1 MVESIG
7 SQDSEFREAIRNI
20 NGFLKKFDSRITPL
34 SEAVAVDMLMANTSY
49 SYANIKTEVFV
60 VKPKG
65 QAGTDLIFSTPV
77 CSLPKENLLPFYR
90 QLLVWNNFQ
99 TDVAH
104 FAVSDTQNAVFLVMR
119 RPVLDLEYSEFRYCV
134 DKISAVTL
142 NTLFQ
147 LKQKFGV

>member
-1 MVESIG
+1 MIESTA
-7 SQDSEFREAIRNI
+7 SQDNEFRESIRSI
-20 NGFLKKFDSRITPL
+20 NDFLKKLDSRITPL
-34 SEAVAVDMLMANTSY
+34 SEAVASDMLMASTSFL
-49 SYANIKTEVFV
+49 YANIKTEVIV

-65 QAGTDLIFSTPV
+65 QTGTDLIFSTPV

-119 RPVLDLEYSEFRYCV
+119 RPVLDLEYSEFRYYV

-142 NTLFQ
+142 NALFQ